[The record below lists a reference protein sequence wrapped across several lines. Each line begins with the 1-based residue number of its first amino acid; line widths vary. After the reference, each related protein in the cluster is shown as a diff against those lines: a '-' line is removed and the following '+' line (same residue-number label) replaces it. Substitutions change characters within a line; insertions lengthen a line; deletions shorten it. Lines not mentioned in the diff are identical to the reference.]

1 MTKKPK
7 KKLCQLQLNEIKTSD
22 DPTKL
27 SCSFVIIDFDV
38 SHNNAVISKEV
49 ALEAAST
56 IINKP
61 IVAKYY
67 EVEESNTSTDALGTH
82 EAFLD
87 TDKHG
92 ELEVKRDTVPIG
104 VFTSEGYITEIETPE
119 GKKEVLAADAILWS
133 SRFKD
138 ACELLLEWYGRG
150 ININTSCEILYSNY
164 TMQDGIEHLQS
175 PIYFEGHA
183 ILNSEKRG
191 EHDIVLPAY
200 DSSKLLSF
208 NELQRFERLVAQAAT
223 RQNNEEGEKMNKF
236 RKVFELSHSDVRTLL
251 YSQLDP
257 TLDKESD
264 SFIADVYDTYFIVNV
279 YSWSDE
285 NSYDKY
291 FKFNYTRTGDTVSI
305 DFDSK
310 TEVFMTRNWEEVV
323 PEPIQSQLNQ
333 KDEQIKD
340 LTKQVNQ
347 INKDKVGIE
356 QQFNTASEKLVQ
368 LNSEVEQLKPYKEKH
383 EKTLLEQKLNE
394 KNEFY
399 RAKFEALNAEEKF
412 STEEVQNLIHTSVKQ
427 DEEGEKAV
435 LQLNTMLVDLVSVPT
450 ETNTTIRE
458 FSSKRENLIPNDD
471 SFESRFSQ

>member
-1 MTKKPK
+1 MTKKQK

-27 SCSFVIIDFDV
+27 SCSFVIFDFDV
-38 SHNNAVISKEV
+38 SHNNTVISKDV

-67 EVEESNTSTDALGTH
+67 EVDELNTSTDALGTH
-82 EAFLD
+82 EAYLD

-92 ELEVKRDTVPIG
+92 ELEVKRDTAPIG
-104 VFTSEGYITEIETPE
+104 VFTSEGYITEIETPD

-164 TMQDGIEHLQS
+164 TVQDGIEHLQS

-305 DFDSK
+305 DRKS
-310 TEVFMTRNWEEVV
+310 VV
-323 PEPIQSQLNQ
+323 
-333 KDEQIKD
+333 
-340 LTKQVNQ
+340 
-347 INKDKVGIE
+347 
-356 QQFNTASEKLVQ
+356 
-368 LNSEVEQLKPYKEKH
+368 
-383 EKTLLEQKLNE
+383 
-394 KNEFY
+394 
-399 RAKFEALNAEEKF
+399 
-412 STEEVQNLIHTSVKQ
+412 
-427 DEEGEKAV
+427 
-435 LQLNTMLVDLVSVPT
+435 
-450 ETNTTIRE
+450 
-458 FSSKRENLIPNDD
+458 
-471 SFESRFSQ
+471 